1 MARDVTTAAVVVTWQ
16 GGEATR
22 RCVGSL
28 RAQRPAPLVVIVDNA
43 SDEAERRALRD
54 AYAGAGDVR
63 LLLLDDNRH
72 FAGGLNAGAAA
83 AIAAGAARLFFLNN
97 DTVVE
102 PGALALLEETL
113 DGPAADGIVG
123 PLVVD
128 AADPARV
135 ISAGETHRTALLC
148 VPRTLLRPRRQGGVP
163 RRVSGLMGCA
173 LLVGRRC
180 WEAAGGFCEQIE
192 VYYEDV
198 DFCLAARAAGY
209 AAWIDP
215 RAVVRH
221 DGMRGFA
228 RGLTPWAAYL
238 KARNPW
244 LVVRRHG
251 GPLAWATFL
260 ATFPL
265 LVAAS
270 AAGYAARGRWDVV
283 RALGRGAV
291 AGVRSARTGRLTRTS
306 APARSG

>member
-1 MARDVTTAAVVVTWQ
+1 MARDVATAAVVVTWE

-22 RCVGSL
+22 RCVDSL
-28 RAQRPAPLVVIVDNA
+28 QAQRPAPLVVVVDNA
-43 SDEAERRALRD
+43 SGDAERRQLEARWGSS
-54 AYAGAGDVR
+54 ADVR

-72 FAGGLNAGAAA
+72 FAGGLNAGAVA
-83 AIAAGAARLFFLNN
+83 AITAGAERLFFLNN
-97 DTVVE
+97 DTIVE
-102 PGALALLEETL
+102 AGALARLEDTL

-123 PLVVD
+123 PVVVD

-135 ISAGETHRTALLC
+135 ISAGESHRPALLC
-148 VPRTLLRPRRQGGVP
+148 VPRTLLRPRHAGGAP

-180 WEAAGGFCEQIE
+180 WEAAGGFSEEIE

-209 AAWIDP
+209 SCWLDP

-228 RGLTPWAAYL
+228 RGLTPWAGYL

-244 LVVRRHG
+244 IVLRRHG
-251 GPLAWATFL
+251 GPLAWTTFVPTY
-260 ATFPL
+260 AGL
-265 LVAAS
+265 LAAS
-270 AAGYAARGRWDVV
+270 AAGYALRGRTDVA
-283 RALGRGAV
+283 RALGRGAI
-291 AGVRSARTGRLTRTS
+291 AGVRSLVAGRATRTG